1 MRTDILNNEQKGLRE
16 THANPKGFIII
27 CNNILFAKG
36 FIFISLNEGFH
47 KECENMDL
55 QKCMDLN
62 AYAHQSH
69 IDSFCLNGFM
79 D

>member
-55 QKCMDLN
+55 QK
-62 AYAHQSH
+62 
-69 IDSFCLNGFM
+69 
-79 D
+79 